1 MDEAKDNVSPQEI
14 AAIRSRGPKWAAV
27 VTILV
32 AALGFLILVAPIF
45 LTRSQKRTLAR
56 LWRGEINL
64 AGEQLF
70 EPEHPTGTDGVP
82 WREVHASLI
91 PRWMVAQAHRP
102 KNPSVRSRADVRS
115 ERAAQRAYTQLRYSL
130 GSDQNLVR
138 ILDELEGHLRT
149 DPVGQAGRIDY
160 LLWAYNHYLD
170 ESEIPW
176 RIEATMHMREDGRP
190 AFYTRSYEVLE
201 DLMTT
206 SGRLRLVRRV
216 DLTNIE
222 EGFLGHTTGHR
233 EGALVMMDR
242 NLHFAVQQVWPML
255 HAGLDERLPPELRNV
270 APFVREEAAAALPP
284 GLLALLQ
291 ETAVDDM
298 ALIEVADSIH
308 ARSEC
313 GSSFRVYGLP
323 WNGLAPP
330 DQRALVDA
338 LGRSQ
343 NTECPEVTLN
353 EAARLI
359 GASQRLGETKDL
371 AIAVEYLSTWV
382 AGAVS
387 IHELRHVADG
397 AGDHSGDDETFC
409 AGCPEG
415 SDDATRDELSAYLAS
430 FAAPGHGYLALAQAC
445 AMEHNN
451 VGGLSAHA
459 QALALAIPDI
469 VGGSCAGPIPD
480 DLYARSREVEAL
492 YFGARQPVELPSD
505 FPGRLRLLR

>member
-1 MDEAKDNVSPQEI
+1 MDEAKDTESPSEI
-14 AAIRSRGPKWAAV
+14 EAIRGRGPKWAAALTIT
-27 VTILV
+27 VTILGMAV
-32 AALGFLILVAPIF
+32 LVAPIF
-45 LTRSQKRTLAR
+45 LSRRQKRTLTR

-64 AGEQLF
+64 SGDQLF
-70 EPEHPTGTDGVP
+70 EAEAPSGTDDVP

-91 PRWMVAQAHRP
+91 PQWMVAQAHRP
-102 KNPSVRSRADVRS
+102 KNPSPRSREDVRN
-115 ERAAQRAYTQLRYSL
+115 ERAAQRAYTRLRYAL
-130 GSDQNLVR
+130 GSDQNLVG
-138 ILDELEGHLRT
+138 ILDELEGHLAT

-201 DLMTT
+201 DLVTT

-242 NLHFAVQQVWPML
+242 NLHFAVQRVWPML
-255 HAGLDERLPPELRNV
+255 HAGLDERLPPELQNI
-270 APFVREEAAAALPP
+270 AAFVREEAAAALPRA
-284 GLLALLQ
+284 LLALLQ

-313 GSSFRVYGLP
+313 GSNFRVYGLP

-343 NTECPEVTLN
+343 NAECPEVTLN

-359 GASQRLGETKDL
+359 GASQRLGEIEEL
-371 AIAVEYLSTWV
+371 ALAVEHLSTWV

-397 AGDHSGDDETFC
+397 AGDHSGDDEVFC
-409 AGCPEG
+409 PACPEG

-445 AMEHNN
+445 AMEHSN

-459 QALALAIPDI
+459 QALALALPD
-469 VGGSCAGPIPD
+469 VLGASCAGPIPD
-480 DLYARSREVEAL
+480 DLYARARRVEAH
-492 YFGARQPVELPSD
+492 YFGQRSPVQLPDD
-505 FPGRLRLLR
+505 FPARLHLLQ